1 MEGMEGGRLRCRGG
15 GGGVGAM
22 EDKRLF
28 THGTQSQRT
37 AREPGACADFSN
49 GSLAP
54 NHVEKKKIR
63 RARVRWG
70 WEGRRVS
77 CGL

>member
-1 MEGMEGGRLRCRGG
+1 MEGMEGGGE
-15 GGGVGAM
+15 V

-37 AREPGACADFSN
+37 AKEPGACAVFSD

-54 NHVEKKKIR
+54 NNVQEKK
-63 RARVRWG
+63 
-70 WEGRRVS
+70 EG
-77 CGL
+77 GP